1 MATIEKVQECENGL
15 EREKG
20 AKSLLIR
27 DWINEEEQEEQEVQ
41 EVQEEKGAMSL
52 EEKIDLNALR
62 IIRDNF
68 PKIWSEQLNRSSF
81 KMMSLQGVYAE
92 TDYDSAFT
100 IVNTYYSQKVKTN
113 KIDYRYNSKTKEG
126 RRYSK
131 TMSLQ
136 LISRKIRHAIAKN
149 IYYDIDVNACHPTF
163 TQQLCKK
170 YKSHHP
176 NLDLY
181 LSNRS
186 FYLQSL
192 IGTELSSGERLTSK
206 DDVKTYFLQVGY
218 GGGSNQTS
226 SEFLNQFYDDQ
237 QVIMNTLY
245 RHPDFK
251 KNRFRVDNAYKKGGK
266 KYGERDNRK
275 GTCMSYILTAIEN
288 VVLTHMEVLLQEKGI
303 SYGALCFDG
312 VMITKDD
319 VEDITELVRDLEKY
333 LLEKMGY
340 PIRLSNKEMNE
351 ALDLTG
357 LFIKDDLKTSD
368 EDLSKYLIEKLK
380 DDILYSPY
388 HNDYYFWNSELALWR
403 LQKPH
408 YLRTL
413 ITPILE
419 PYLETGPDPK
429 IIDEFKS
436 LIKTDK
442 FQASIIRMCIP
453 YLETRDDSS
462 FIRTTLD
469 SISGLLPIADNKTIV
484 LRTGEVRPRVKTD
497 YFTKTTNNRIVDITQ
512 TRESLLTYHSD
523 LLKTDDPLYRDSLI
537 STIAY
542 MLTGDCLLK
551 KIFEFFGKGGDNGK
565 SCFLDFLSCIFEEFA
580 GSTSHRLFVEQKNE
594 SCHDSEMFALLGLR
608 LAYISETAE
617 GIRLNENRLKAI
629 SGMDEQTIRGA
640 GEKKSVKVKFTSI
653 LAMITNNDH
662 KIEDPVFAGRL
673 IFFNF
678 CNTFKKSEEF
688 PIWLK
693 QHKNHFFTLYAEF
706 AKKYYDDKQQIHFTP
721 QVLNYTKDKINNQDS
736 FKSWIA
742 QANIEKGGEV
752 SADVLFDF
760 FLDFCSS
767 SSMKMLSKIVFNK
780 KIKEMFGVE
789 TVQRRVG
796 ENKPYF
802 FIGISQKL

>member
-1 MATIEKVQECENGL
+1 MATIENDEVSECN
-15 EREKG
+15 
-20 AKSLLIR
+20 
-27 DWINEEEQEEQEVQ
+27 
-41 EVQEEKGAMSL
+41 EKGAMSL

-68 PKIWSEQLNRSSF
+68 PKIWAEQLNRSSF

-113 KIDYRYNSKTKEG
+113 KIDYRYDSKTKEG

-136 LISRKIRHAIAKN
+136 LISRKIRQAIAKN

-170 YKSHHP
+170 YKIHHP

-192 IGTELSSGERLTSK
+192 IGTDIGKEKRLTSK
-206 DDVKTYFLQVGY
+206 EDVKTYFLQVGY

-226 SEFLNQFYDDQ
+226 SDFLNQFYEDQ
-237 QVIMNTLY
+237 QTTMNILY
-245 RHPDFK
+245 HHQDFK
-251 KNRFRVDNAYKKGGK
+251 KYRFRADNSYKKGGK
-266 KYGERDNRK
+266 KHGEWDNRK
-275 GTCMSYILTAIEN
+275 GTCMSHILTSIEN
-288 VVLTHMEVLLQEKGI
+288 VVLTHMEVFIQEKSI

-312 VMITKDD
+312 LMIIKDD
-319 VEDITELVRDLEKY
+319 VEDIAELLRDMEKY
-333 LLEKMGY
+333 LLERMGY

-351 ALDLTG
+351 GLDLTG
-357 LFIKDDLKTSD
+357 LSIKDDLKTSD

-380 DDILYSPY
+380 NDILYSPY
-388 HNDYYFWNSELALWR
+388 HNEYYFWSEEVALWK

-429 IIDEFKS
+429 IINEFKS

-442 FQASIIRMCIP
+442 FQASIVRMCIP
-453 YLETRDDSS
+453 YLETRDDSA
-462 FIRTTLD
+462 FIRTTLN
-469 SISGLLPIADNKTIV
+469 SISGILPIADNKTIV
-484 LRTGEVRPRVKTD
+484 FRTGEVRPRVKTD

-512 TRESLLTYHSD
+512 TRESLLKYHAD

-537 STIAY
+537 STISY
-542 MLTGDCLLK
+542 MLTGDCILK
-551 KIFEFFGKGGDNGK
+551 KIFEFFGASGDNGK
-565 SCFLDFLSCIFEEFA
+565 SCFLDFLSCIFEEFS

-594 SCHDSEMFALLGLR
+594 SCHDSEMFSLLGLR

-617 GIRLNENRLKAI
+617 GVRLNENRLKAI

-673 IFFNF
+673 VFYNF
-678 CNTFKKSEEF
+678 CNTFKKSDEF

-693 QHKNHFFTLYAEF
+693 EHKNHFFTLYAEY

-721 QVLNYTKDKINNQDS
+721 QVLNYTKDKIINQDS
-736 FKSWIA
+736 FKSWVV
-742 QANIEKGGEV
+742 QAGIEKGGEV
-752 SADVLFDF
+752 SSDILFEGF
-760 FLDFCSS
+760 TDFCSS

-789 TVQRRVG
+789 VVQKSVDGARPR
-796 ENKPYF
+796 F